1 MCFLILSCWLL
12 VFKPL
17 CACLSFSFTFL
28 LHTPFPLP
36 LSVCVYICVRVCV
49 NFSLCLWIRWRLCLG
64 EFTDSKGSMKG
75 GDSEPIIFSL
85 MVPRVQGW
93 ATTKRLQET
102 SILDKPAP
110 PSLHCHSVG
119 INSQL
124 SGGEWST
131 HCSTYSDT
139 HAVMDTHTYTH
150 THQQQLESVDLE
162 RHYTTVTEDASYNY
176 QHWTRKAAWWQTDAG
191 KKICF
196 KRKKGKWI

>member
-12 VFKPL
+12 VFKPS
-17 CACLSFSFTFL
+17 CACLPFFLFPFSLT
-28 LHTPFPLP
+28 
-36 LSVCVYICVRVCV
+36 LSSLSGVLFVCTCVCVRVCV
-49 NFSLCLWIRWRLCLG
+49 HFSLCLWRLCLR

-119 INSQL
+119 INSRL

-131 HCSTYSDT
+131 HCNARSDT
-139 HAVMDTHTYTH
+139 HAAMDTHTK
-150 THQQQLESVDLE
+150 QLQQLESVDLE

-191 KKICF
+191 KKSAQ
-196 KRKKGKWI
+196 R